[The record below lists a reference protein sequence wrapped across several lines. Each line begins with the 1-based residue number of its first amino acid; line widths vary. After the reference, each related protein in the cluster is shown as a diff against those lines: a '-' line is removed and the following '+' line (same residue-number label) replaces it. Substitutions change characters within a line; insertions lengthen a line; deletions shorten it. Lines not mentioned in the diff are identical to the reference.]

1 MPCGLKYSKACGWCV
16 FYLLRARRACGLKQK
31 TCPPQWPFTVPLANT
46 PIRRDKGQ
54 MGHIHGQKQMIKHT
68 RSSASIALTN
78 LARSRQEQYRKGMAK
93 KSSGC
98 EVFRFSYMKPKVEL
112 LFWLQP
118 QFPFVQRT
126 SRSIYRNSGWRLRI
140 SCSKRSTS
148 RASVRSSIRL

>member
-98 EVFRFSYMKPKVEL
+98 EVFRFSYEAQSRVAL
-112 LFWLQP
+112 L
-118 QFPFVQRT
+118 VAAA
-126 SRSIYRNSGWRLRI
+126 I
-140 SCSKRSTS
+140 SFCSKNLKINIPKFRV
-148 RASVRSSIRL
+148 ALANILL